1 MNSKKRIAV
10 IDYDKCNHE
19 KCGNYLCE
27 KLCPVNR
34 TGKKC
39 ITHEKGEK
47 PKISEEL
54 CIGCEICQNRCPF
67 EAISIVNIN
76 FDLGEP
82 LYSFGRNNFRLHGI
96 PLPKEKNVTGLVG
109 RNGIGKTTSLKILSG
124 ETIPNFGSGKGE
136 KGKVIEHYK
145 GKEAQKFFKKLYSE
159 KGFSAA
165 VKPQNIEKIKTS
177 GKVINILKKI
187 APEEKVRETAK
198 KLNIEEILERES
210 SNLSGG
216 EFQKIAIAATGL
228 KEAGLYFFDEPT
240 SFLDIRERL
249 RVAEYI
255 RGLAEKAEVIV
266 IEHDLI
272 LLDYLSDF
280 IYLMY
285 GKPSVY
291 GFISQIK
298 TTREGI
304 NSYLGGYSKE
314 ENYRF
319 RGYEISFFGHSG
331 EEKKKSGETLIS
343 WPAIEKKLGNFRLKA
358 KENSVKKNEV
368 VGILGPNGIGK
379 TTFMKI
385 LAGQLKPDNT
395 PLETRVKISHKPQ
408 YISYSGEKK
417 VIDLFEAENFEKVR
431 TELLKPLELEQ
442 LLEKKAKNLSGGEIQ
457 RLSIALCLS
466 KKADIYLLDEPSAY
480 LDVEQRL
487 SAAKVI
493 KSQMDIKDSS
503 ALVIDHDLT
512 FIDYISDKLIVF
524 TGEPSIEG
532 KAEGPFTM
540 REGMNKLLSYLGITV
555 RRDKDTKRPRI
566 NKIGSV
572 LDREQKQRGEYYYA

>member
-1 MNSKKRIAV
+1 MNSKKRIAA

-39 ITHEKGEK
+39 ITYEKGEK

-82 LYSFGRNNFRLHGI
+82 THSFGENNFRLHGL
-96 PLPKEKNVTGLVG
+96 PLPKEKNVMGLVG

-124 ETIPNFGSGKGE
+124 EIIPNFGDEETE
-136 KGKVIEHYK
+136 KEKVIMHYK
-145 GKEAQKFFKKLYSE
+145 GKDAQKFFKKLYSE
-159 KGFSAA
+159 KGFTTA

-177 GKVINILKKI
+177 GKVIDLLKKI

-198 KLNIEEILERES
+198 KLKIEEILERDS
-210 SNLSGG
+210 SSLSGG

-228 KEAGLYFFDEPT
+228 KEANLYFFDEPT

-255 RGLAEKAEVIV
+255 RKLAEKSEVIV
-266 IEHDLI
+266 VEHDLI
-272 LLDYLSDF
+272 LLDYLSDY

-285 GKPSVY
+285 GKPGVY
-291 GFISQIK
+291 GFISQLK

-304 NSYLGGYSKE
+304 NSYLEGYSKE

-319 RGYEISFFGHSG
+319 RGYEINFFGHGG
-331 EEKKKSGETLIS
+331 EERKKSGETIIS
-343 WPAIEKKLGNFRLKA
+343 WPTIEKKLGNFKLKV

-368 VGILGPNGIGK
+368 IGIVGPNGIGK
-379 TTFMKI
+379 TTLMKI
-385 LAGQLKPDNT
+385 LAGELSPDNT
-395 PLETRVKISHKPQ
+395 SLETRVKISYKPQ
-408 YISYSGEKK
+408 YLSYSGEKK
-417 VIDLFEAENFEKVR
+417 VADLFENADFEKVR
-431 TELLKPLELEQ
+431 AELLKPLELES
-442 LLEKKAKNLSGGEIQ
+442 LLEKKAKNLSGGETQ
-457 RLSIALCLS
+457 RLSIALCLN

-480 LDVEQRL
+480 LDIEQRL
-487 SAAKVI
+487 SVAKVI
-493 KSQMDIKDSS
+493 KTQMDVKDCS
-503 ALVIDHDLT
+503 AIVIDHDLT

-532 KAEGPFTM
+532 MADGPFSM
-540 REGMNKLLSYLGITV
+540 REGMNKLLTYLGITV

-572 LDREQKQRGEYYYA
+572 LDREQKQKGEYYYA